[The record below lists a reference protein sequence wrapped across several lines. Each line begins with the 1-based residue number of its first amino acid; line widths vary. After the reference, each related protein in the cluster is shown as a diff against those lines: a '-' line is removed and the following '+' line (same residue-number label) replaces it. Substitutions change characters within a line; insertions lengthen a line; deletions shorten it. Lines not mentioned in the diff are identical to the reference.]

1 MRQFQTFFKVYYLQD
16 KGDAVTSEDIVSH
29 PQVVQH
35 GPLPWHTEND
45 ILVPVPPD
53 SYYWVVL
60 QVELLPEGCRPVFSK
75 PIKTCAAVSPDPP
88 LIRLEI
94 EGVEARRRLEERI
107 CELSIRRD
115 RLVFFFIAC
124 FT

>member
-1 MRQFQTFFKVYYLQD
+1 MQD
-16 KGDAVTSEDIVSH
+16 KGDAVTSEDIVTH

-35 GPLPWHTEND
+35 GLLPWHTED
-45 ILVPVPPD
+45 DELVPVPPD
-53 SYYWVVL
+53 SCYWVVL
-60 QVELLPEGCRPVFSK
+60 QVELLPDGCRPVFSK
-75 PIKTCAAVSPDPP
+75 PIKTRAAVSPDPP

-94 EGVEARRRLEERI
+94 EGVGARRRLEERI

-115 RLVFFFIAC
+115 RLVVLIVY